1 MKIRLALLAG
11 LLVVLSCGLAL
22 AQEPEP
28 GDIGV
33 GIVLGEP
40 TGVTGKMWID
50 NDIAIDTAMAWS
62 FEKKGYFH
70 FHTDYLFHD
79 PFKRLE
85 VDKGKFLLYY
95 GPGLRMKFSDV
106 DKTRIALR
114 AVGGLDYIFD
124 GRPLDAFFE
133 IAALIDVI
141 PETEADLNVGIG
153 IRYYFH

>member
-1 MKIRLALLAG
+1 MKIKLALLTG
-11 LLVVLSCGLAL
+11 LLVVLSSGLAL

-28 GDIGV
+28 GDLGV

-50 NDIAIDTAMAWS
+50 DDIALDTAMAWS

-70 FHTDYLFHD
+70 LHGDYLFHD
-79 PFKRLE
+79 PFSRLE
-85 VDKGKFLLYY
+85 AEQGKFLLYY
-95 GPGLRMKFSDV
+95 GPGFRMKFSDD

-114 AVGGLDYIFD
+114 VVGGLDYIFQD
-124 GRPLDAFFE
+124 RPLDAFFE
-133 IAALIDVI
+133 IAALVDVI
-141 PETEADLNVGIG
+141 PKTKADLNAGIG